1 MASIVAKKKKG
12 KLYYYIVESARVD
25 GKPRIVRQIYLG
37 TTDRILEAIKL
48 KSDLEKETPNPDY
61 ATVLEFGAVSALFD
75 LGERLGIRQIIDEE
89 VGKRDQG
96 LPCGDSILLAA
107 INRAVK
113 PESKNAFYTDWF
125 NETVLPYSI
134 PKANSKNLSSQGF
147 WNNMSLIDSDTIKRI
162 EDKITLKIIKEYNL
176 GSNILLF
183 DNTNFITYIDSD
195 TPSELAKRGKS
206 KEHRSD
212 LRIVGLSLMVSPVNN
227 IPLFHEPYPGNT
239 NDAKRFSE
247 IIDKLKARCQQIQS
261 NPDLTL
267 VFDRG
272 NNSSSNIE
280 QLIQSNPLAFHY
292 VGGLKQ
298 NQCPELLEIP
308 KEKYTP
314 LVGNK
319 FGGATAYRT
328 QKAEFGRTVTVV
340 VTDNP
345 ELFKL
350 QMRGVENN
358 IAKCVQ
364 DFTELSA
371 KLRERENGVKIRGR
385 QYTVESVETR
395 VKNILAAEH
404 MKKIFDYDISKNNGS
419 IVLKYSI
426 NEDKF
431 DYIKEHILGKSI
443 LFTDRDN
450 WSNEQIVSA
459 YRAQYHVEE
468 CFKQM
473 KNSEFLTFTP
483 IRHFTDKHI
492 TVHTFYCVLALTLA
506 SVLNLEFKNLGY
518 NISINRMLKE
528 LSEIK
533 QIINFYIYNKIKPT
547 KTITY
552 TEITGFYK
560 IFFDKFDLFK
570 YTLK

>member
-1 MASIVAKKKKG
+1 MFH
-12 KLYYYIVESARVD
+12 
-25 GKPRIVRQIYLG
+25 
-37 TTDRILEAIKL
+37 
-48 KSDLEKETPNPDY
+48 N
-61 ATVLEFGAVSALFD
+61 LEFL
-75 LGERLGIRQIIDEE
+75 Q
-89 VGKRDQG
+89 
-96 LPCGDSILLAA
+96 LL
-107 INRAVK
+107 
-113 PESKNAFYTDWF
+113 
-125 NETVLPYSI
+125 
-134 PKANSKNLSSQGF
+134 
-147 WNNMSLIDSDTIKRI
+147 SLIIFR
-162 EDKITLKIIKEYNL
+162 
-176 GSNILLF
+176 
-183 DNTNFITYIDSD
+183 
-195 TPSELAKRGKS
+195 RG
-206 KEHRSD
+206 
-212 LRIVGLSLMVSPVNN
+212 
-227 IPLFHEPYPGNT
+227 
-239 NDAKRFSE
+239 
-247 IIDKLKARCQQIQS
+247 
-261 NPDLTL
+261 
-267 VFDRG
+267 
-272 NNSSSNIE
+272 
-280 QLIQSNPLAFHY
+280 
-292 VGGLKQ
+292 
-298 NQCPELLEIP
+298 
-308 KEKYTP
+308 
-314 LVGNK
+314 
-319 FGGATAYRT
+319 
-328 QKAEFGRTVTVV
+328 
-340 VTDNP
+340 
-345 ELFKL
+345 
-350 QMRGVENN
+350 NN

-506 SVLNLEFKNLGY
+506 SVLNLEFKNMGY

-533 QIINFYIYNKIKPT
+533 QIINFYVYNKIKPT
-547 KTITY
+547 KTIIY
-552 TEITGFYK
+552 TEITGIYK